1 METVRLE
8 VLSREDMNELSR
20 KLSRAGIMN
29 RPVEETK
36 PEIEHYLIVRGKY
49 SKLVEL
55 SPKAPILGGEELE
68 AIQLAYEELMRDWEV
83 GQEKPLSELFEEPDL
98 SKLSLITALIEEGG
112 AVEERDGVLV
122 LRGKPPLDNLE
133 LELRFPIDELE
144 EDLDEL
150 GDLNAT
156 LITEY
161 TLSKHYYVEVLEVDR
176 ELLENA
182 LEIAEEYATEESLVE
197 ATFDAIARSVL
208 AEKILE
214 LAEKH
219 RRKNELIEALMV
231 IEHNGGSRRGG

>member
-1 METVRLE
+1 MRLE